1 MGAAATIRHRTEA
14 RAVTCDYL
22 ICERIPQSEK
32 TDTMFVLDKGTR
44 FVIPRTEMTY
54 PGHNLKLH
62 QNASDPV
69 KSPVD
74 HVMADFEDAC
84 PYEFKG
90 EKSRKVMVE
99 ALTTLNFGAKVVTV
113 RPNNIHSPFFQ
124 GDMEA
129 IVLGAPDR
137 FHGIILPKTRGPEEI
152 RDVSDLLDDLEKRAG
167 WTYKIQIESLIETPQ
182 SLVRAYDIA
191 TASDR
196 MCGLIFGIADFAA
209 NLGVREIVENQN
221 QNFHYAKQSMVVAAK
236 AAGLH
241 AVDNVYLRLW
251 RKEDSPERVAQ
262 LQRGLREKNVG
273 AANLGM
279 DGTWVIHPQQAP
291 ICNECF
297 TPSREQV
304 EEARRVIRLYHEKGG
319 GSMADPKSG
328 EMIDEATIKIALMD
342 LAKGAQAGLVDQT
355 ELKEWSAKSKSI
367 TGYDILEL
375 MRRVA

>member
-1 MGAAATIRHRTEA
+1 
-14 RAVTCDYL
+14 
-22 ICERIPQSEK
+22 
-32 TDTMFVLDKGTR
+32 MFILDNGNR

-54 PGHNLKLH
+54 PGHSMKLH
-62 QNASDPV
+62 QTAADPI
-69 KSPVD
+69 KAPVD

-90 EKSRKVMVE
+90 PKSHKVMVE
-99 ALTTLNFGAKVVTV
+99 ALNTLNFGRKVVTV
-113 RPNNIHSPFFQ
+113 RPNNIHSPFFK

-129 IVLGAPDR
+129 IMLGAPNR

-152 RDVSDLLDDLEKRAG
+152 REVSRMLDDLEKRSG
-167 WTYKIQIESLIETPQ
+167 WKYKVQIESLIETPHA
-182 SLVRAYDIA
+182 LIKAYDIA

-196 MCGLIFGIADFAA
+196 MCGLVFGIADFAA
-209 NLGVREIVENQN
+209 NLGVREIVEGQN

-241 AVDNVYLRLW
+241 AIDNVYLRLW
-251 RKEDSPERVAQ
+251 RKDDSPERIAE
-262 LQRGLREKNVG
+262 LQRGLREKNIG

-279 DGTWVIHPQQAP
+279 DGTWVIHPQQAE
-291 ICNECF
+291 IANACY
-297 TPSREQV
+297 TPSADQV
-304 EEARRVIRLYHEKGG
+304 EEARRVVRLYHEKGG
-319 GSMADPKSG
+319 GSMADPKTG

-342 LAKGAQAGLVDQT
+342 LAKGAQAGMVSER
-355 ELKEWSAKSKSI
+355 ELKDWSEKSRAI

>member
-1 MGAAATIRHRTEA
+1 
-14 RAVTCDYL
+14 
-22 ICERIPQSEK
+22 
-32 TDTMFVLDKGTR
+32 MFILDQGSR

-54 PGHNLKLH
+54 PAHSMKLH
-62 QNASDPV
+62 QNAADPE
-69 KSPVD
+69 KCPVD

-90 EKSRKVMVE
+90 EKSRRVMVE
-99 ALTTLNFGAKVVTV
+99 ALNTLDFGKKVVTI
-113 RPNNIHSPFFQ
+113 RPNNIHSRFFQ
-124 GDMEA
+124 GDLEA
-129 IVLGAPDR
+129 VVLGAPNR

-152 RDVSDLLDDLEKRAG
+152 QATSKLLDDLEQRAG
-167 WTYKIQIESLIETPQ
+167 WHYKLQIESLIETPQ
-182 SLVRAYDIA
+182 ASIKAYEIA

-221 QNFHYAKQSMVVAAK
+221 QNFHYAKQAMVVAAK

-241 AVDNVYLRLW
+241 AVDNVFLRLW
-251 RKEDSPERVAQ
+251 RKEDSPERVSE
-262 LQRGLREKNVG
+262 LQCGLREKNLG

-291 ICNECF
+291 ICNECY
-297 TPSREQV
+297 TPSSEQV
-304 EEARRVIRLYHEKGG
+304 GEARRVIRLYHEKGG
-319 GSMADPKSG
+319 GSMADPKTG

-342 LAKGAQAGLVDQT
+342 LAKGAQAGMVPQA
-355 ELKEWSAKSKSI
+355 ELHEWAEKSTSI

>member
-1 MGAAATIRHRTEA
+1 MYLLENGA
-14 RAVTCDYL
+14 
-22 ICERIPQSEK
+22 
-32 TDTMFVLDKGTR
+32 R

-54 PGHNLKLH
+54 PGHNMKLH
-62 QNASDPV
+62 QNAADPV

-99 ALTTLNFGAKVVTV
+99 ALNTLDFGKKVVTV
-113 RPNNIHSPFFQ
+113 RPNNIHSPFFK

-129 IVLGAPDR
+129 VMLGAPNR
-137 FHGIILPKTRGPEEI
+137 FHGIMLPKTRGPEEI
-152 RDVSDLLDDLEKRAG
+152 REVAKVLYDLEKRGG
-167 WTYKIQIESLIETPQ
+167 WKYRVQIESLIETPHA
-182 SLVRAYDIA
+182 LVRAYDIA

-196 MCGLIFGIADFAA
+196 MCGLVFGIADFAA
-209 NLGVREIVENQN
+209 NMGVREIVDNQN
-221 QNFHYAKQSMVVAAK
+221 QNFHYAKQATVVAAK

-251 RKEDSPERVAQ
+251 RNSDSPERIAE
-262 LQRGLREKNVG
+262 LQKGLREKNTG
-273 AANLGM
+273 SANLGM
-279 DGTWVIHPQQAP
+279 DGTWVIHPQQAE
-291 ICNECF
+291 IANSCY
-297 TPSREQV
+297 TPTAEQV

-319 GSMADPKSG
+319 GSMADPKTG

-342 LAKGAQAGLVDQT
+342 LAKGTQAGMVTDV
-355 ELKEWSAKSKSI
+355 ELKEWSAKSKAI

-375 MRRVA
+375 MRRVV

>member
-1 MGAAATIRHRTEA
+1 
-14 RAVTCDYL
+14 
-22 ICERIPQSEK
+22 
-32 TDTMFVLDKGTR
+32 MFVLDNGTR

-62 QNASDPV
+62 QNAADPH

-90 EKSRKVMVE
+90 EKSRRVMVE
-99 ALTTLNFGAKVVTV
+99 ALNALDFGRKVVTV
-113 RPNNIHSPFFQ
+113 RPNNIHSPFFK
-124 GDMEA
+124 GDLEA
-129 IVLGAPDR
+129 IVLGAPNR

-152 RDVSDLLDDLEKRAG
+152 CETARLLDELEQRAR
-167 WTYKIQIESLIETPQ
+167 WNYKIQIESLIETPQ
-182 SLVRAYDIA
+182 SLINAYAIA
-191 TASDR
+191 TASER

-251 RKEDSPERVAQ
+251 RKDDSAERVAE

-291 ICNECF
+291 ICNECYS
-297 TPSREQV
+297 PSRDQV
-304 EEARRVIRLYHEKGG
+304 DEARRVIRLYHEKGG

-342 LAKGAQAGLVDQT
+342 LAKGAQGGMVEQA
-355 ELKEWSAKSKSI
+355 ELKDWSEKSRSV
-367 TGYDILEL
+367 TGYDILEF

>member
-1 MGAAATIRHRTEA
+1 M
-14 RAVTCDYL
+14 Y
-22 ICERIPQSEK
+22 
-32 TDTMFVLDKGTR
+32 VLDKGQR

-62 QNASDPV
+62 QNAADAQ

-99 ALTTLNFGAKVVTV
+99 AMNTLDFGKKVVTI
-113 RPNNIHSPFFQ
+113 RPNNIHSKFFK

-129 IVLGAPDR
+129 IMLGAPNR
-137 FHGIILPKTRGPEEI
+137 FHGIMLPKTRGPEEI
-152 RDVSDLLDDLEKRAG
+152 REVSKLLDDLEKRGG
-167 WTYKIQIESLIETPQ
+167 WKYRVQIESLIETPHA
-182 SLVRAYDIA
+182 LIKAYDIA

-196 MCGLIFGIADFAA
+196 MCGLVFGIADYAA
-209 NLGVREIVENQN
+209 NLGIREIVENQN
-221 QNFHYAKQSMVVAAK
+221 QNFHYSKQAVVVAAK

-241 AVDNVYLRLW
+241 AVDNVFLRLW
-251 RKEDSPERVAQ
+251 RKEDSPERVKELQGQ
-262 LQRGLREKNVG
+262 LRAKNEG

-279 DGTWVIHPQQAP
+279 DGTWVIHPQQAE
-291 ICNECF
+291 IANSCY
-297 TPSREQV
+297 TPSQEQID
-304 EEARRVIRLYHEKGG
+304 EARRVVKLYHEKGG

-342 LAKGAQAGLVDQT
+342 LAKGTQAGLVSDA
-355 ELKEWSAKSKSI
+355 ELREWSAKSKDI

>member
-1 MGAAATIRHRTEA
+1 
-14 RAVTCDYL
+14 
-22 ICERIPQSEK
+22 
-32 TDTMFVLDKGTR
+32 MFVLDNGTR

-62 QNASDPV
+62 QNAADAV
-69 KSPVD
+69 KAPVD

-99 ALTTLNFGAKVVTV
+99 ALNTLDFGKKVVTV
-113 RPNNIHSPFFQ
+113 RPNNIHSPFFK
-124 GDMEA
+124 GDIEA
-129 IVLGAPDR
+129 IVLGAPNR
-137 FHGIILPKTRGPEEI
+137 FHGIMLPKTRGPEEI
-152 RDVSDLLDDLEKRAG
+152 HAVAKLLDDLEKRAG
-167 WTYKIQIESLIETPQ
+167 WKYRIQIESLVETPQ
-182 SLVRAYDIA
+182 ALINAYEIA

-196 MCGLIFGIADFAA
+196 MCGLVFGIADFAA
-209 NLGVREIVENQN
+209 NIGVREIVENQN
-221 QNFHYAKQSMVVAAK
+221 ENFHYAKQATVVAAK

-251 RKEDSPERVAQ
+251 RKDDSAERVAE
-262 LQRGLREKNVG
+262 LQRGLREKNTG
-273 AANLGM
+273 AASLGM

-291 ICNECF
+291 ICNECY
-297 TPSREQV
+297 TPSKDQV

-342 LAKGAQAGLVDQT
+342 LAKGAQAGMVDQV
-355 ELKEWSAKSKSI
+355 ELKDWSEKSKLI

>member
-1 MGAAATIRHRTEA
+1 
-14 RAVTCDYL
+14 
-22 ICERIPQSEK
+22 
-32 TDTMFVLDKGTR
+32 MFVLDNGAR

-62 QNASDPV
+62 QNAADPQ

-90 EKSRKVMVE
+90 EKSRRVMVE
-99 ALTTLNFGAKVVTV
+99 ALNALDFGRKVVTV
-113 RPNNIHSPFFQ
+113 RPNNIHSPFFK
-124 GDMEA
+124 GDLEA
-129 IVLGAPDR
+129 IVLGAPNR

-152 RDVSDLLDDLEKRAG
+152 CETAKLLDELEQRAG
-167 WTYKIQIESLIETPQ
+167 WNYKIQIESLIETPQ
-182 SLVRAYDIA
+182 SLINAYAIA
-191 TASDR
+191 TASER

-251 RKEDSPERVAQ
+251 RKDDSAERVAE

-291 ICNECF
+291 ICNECYS
-297 TPSREQV
+297 PSRDQV
-304 EEARRVIRLYHEKGG
+304 DEARRVIRLYHAKGG
-319 GSMADPKSG
+319 GSMADPKTG

-342 LAKGAQAGLVDQT
+342 LAKGAQGKLVDQA
-355 ELKEWSAKSKSI
+355 ELKDWSAKSRAI
-367 TGYDILEL
+367 TGYDILEF

>member
-1 MGAAATIRHRTEA
+1 
-14 RAVTCDYL
+14 
-22 ICERIPQSEK
+22 
-32 TDTMFVLDKGTR
+32 MFVLDKGSR

-54 PGHNLKLH
+54 PGHNMKLH
-62 QNASDPV
+62 QNAADPE

-99 ALTTLNFGAKVVTV
+99 ALNSLDFGKKVVTI
-113 RPNNIHSPFFQ
+113 RPNNIHSKFFK
-124 GDMEA
+124 GDIEA
-129 IVLGAPDR
+129 IMLGAPNR

-152 RDVSDLLDDLEKRAG
+152 VEVSRILDDLEKRAN
-167 WTYKIQIESLIETPQ
+167 WAYKVQIESLIETPHA
-182 SLVRAYDIA
+182 LVKAYDIA

-251 RKEDSPERVAQ
+251 RKEDSPERVAE
-262 LQRGLREKNVG
+262 LQRGLREKN
-273 AANLGM
+273 
-279 DGTWVIHPQQAP
+279 
-291 ICNECF
+291 
-297 TPSREQV
+297 
-304 EEARRVIRLYHEKGG
+304 
-319 GSMADPKSG
+319 
-328 EMIDEATIKIALMD
+328 
-342 LAKGAQAGLVDQT
+342 
-355 ELKEWSAKSKSI
+355 
-367 TGYDILEL
+367 
-375 MRRVA
+375 

>member
-1 MGAAATIRHRTEA
+1 
-14 RAVTCDYL
+14 
-22 ICERIPQSEK
+22 
-32 TDTMFVLDKGTR
+32 MFVLDKGAR

-62 QNASDPV
+62 QNAADAT

-90 EKSRKVMVE
+90 DKSRKVMVE
-99 ALTTLNFGAKVVTV
+99 ALNTLDFGKKVVTV
-113 RPNNIHSPFFQ
+113 RPNNIHSKFFK
-124 GDMEA
+124 GDLEA
-129 IVLGAPDR
+129 IVLGAPNR

-152 RDVSDLLDDLEKRAG
+152 RETSKLLDDLEKRAG
-167 WTYKIQIESLIETPQ
+167 WTYRIQIESLIETPQ
-182 SLVRAYDIA
+182 ALIKAYDIA

-196 MCGLIFGIADFAA
+196 MAGLIFGIADFAA

-251 RKEDSPERVAQ
+251 RKEDSPERVAE
-262 LQRGLREKNVG
+262 LQRGLREKNQG
-273 AANLGM
+273 AASLGM

-291 ICNECF
+291 ICNECY
-297 TPSREQV
+297 TPSAEQV

-342 LAKGAQAGLVDQT
+342 LAKGAQAGMVDQA
-355 ELKEWSAKSKSI
+355 ELKDWSEKSKSI
-367 TGYDILEL
+367 TGYDILEF
-375 MRRVA
+375 MRRIA